1 MQEFLSRSRG
11 LDGWKALTCS
21 AGRVFPIVSQS
32 PPRGT
37 GSSAVLPSDG
47 NLCYRG
53 VELRD
58 AEESSAERA
67 SSRNCSAILLVVD
80 MGV

>member
-1 MQEFLSRSRG
+1 MYVKRS
-11 LDGWKALTCS
+11 LLAVQVVTFS
-21 AGRVFPIVSQS
+21 IVSQS
-32 PPRGT
+32 PPHGA
-37 GSSAVLPSDG
+37 GSSAVLQSDG

-67 SSRNCSAILLVVD
+67 SSRNYRPYC
-80 MGV
+80 